1 MPVRGL
7 GTRRPLPACSMSSRQ
22 IADAQSA
29 LIRGW
34 ILSLLLH
41 VLVLLVPQHAPE
53 VESRPGTLQARLVPP
68 VEKVAAPSDTKESA
82 KQSKRARQVL
92 AMPENPAKRRS
103 ISPAW
108 TAAEK
113 KEMNRFLEELGS
125 AQKRAPTL
133 AQRSLAM
140 AHEMARQDARQEEAE
155 MAVIE
160 RLPNSPP
167 LDPLGLEL
175 YLEALIRK
183 LNRSAS
189 HVRNDPRA
197 QGVKVAAVL
206 VRLNPNGS
214 LKNFKVI
221 NAGDQQDEIA
231 FVRQVVE
238 QAVPFAAFPAD
249 MQRSAKSLSMMICI
263 MPPKAGG
270 SGFGFTRQADGRG
283 C

>member
-1 MPVRGL
+1 MPNYHKNQT
-7 GTRRPLPACSMSSRQ
+7 TRR
-22 IADAQSA
+22 SA
-29 LIRGW
+29 
-34 ILSLLLH
+34 
-41 VLVLLVPQHAPE
+41 
-53 VESRPGTLQARLVPP
+53 T
-68 VEKVAAPSDTKESA
+68 
-82 KQSKRARQVL
+82 
-92 AMPENPAKRRS
+92 
-103 ISPAW
+103 PAW
-108 TAAEK
+108 TTAEK
-113 KEMNRFLEELGS
+113 NEMNRFLEELGG

-133 AQRSLAM
+133 AQRSMSM
-140 AHEMARQDARQEEAE
+140 AREMARQDARQEEAE
-155 MAVIE
+155 MAVVE

-167 LDPLGLEL
+167 IDPFGLEL
-175 YLEALIRK
+175 YLEALIKK

-206 VRLNPNGS
+206 VKLNPNGS
-214 LKNFKVI
+214 LRSFKVI

-249 MQRSAKSLSMMICI
+249 IQRSARSLSMMICI